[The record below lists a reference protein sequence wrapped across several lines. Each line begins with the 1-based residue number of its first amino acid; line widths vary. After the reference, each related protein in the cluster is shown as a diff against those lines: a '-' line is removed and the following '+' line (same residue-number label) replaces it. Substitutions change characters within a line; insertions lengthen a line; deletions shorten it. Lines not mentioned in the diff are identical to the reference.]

1 MKMKELAGTG
11 MVEVY
16 NNQQLWSN
24 RQTQKIYDAFVDVL
38 FVIIKLI
45 SICFL

>member
-16 NNQQLWSN
+16 NHQSLWNN
-24 RQTQKIYDAFVDVL
+24 RQEEKVYRAFTD
-38 FVIIKLI
+38 IWEPKNYG
-45 SICFL
+45 